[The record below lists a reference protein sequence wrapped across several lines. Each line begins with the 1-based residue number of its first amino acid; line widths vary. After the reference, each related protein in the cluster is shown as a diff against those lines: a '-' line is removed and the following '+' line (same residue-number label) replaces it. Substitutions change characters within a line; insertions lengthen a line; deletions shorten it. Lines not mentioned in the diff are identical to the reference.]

1 MLIARFS
8 FIGESQQN
16 VNFTQ
21 HFLVP
26 SRLYQNREKN
36 HNPFQ
41 KAVYDSDINN
51 VLYCQ
56 IVNTG
61 LNVAIIANV
70 MKLTLFKL
78 KTDLFKIEIKSQSEI
93 RILDSC
99 QRLLTIPYFVK
110 KTLIMWLKYLPLTQE
125 WGEGSTFSKVPSACF
140 QGSNALWENQINATF
155 ILFFREYKQSQVRMP
170 IPDQHFEGRLH
181 PSNTNKPYCLESC

>member
-99 QRLLTIPYFVK
+99 QCLFTIPYFLK
-110 KTLIMWLKYLPLTQE
+110 KTLIMWLKYLSLTQE
-125 WGEGSTFSKVPSACF
+125 WGEDTTFSKVPSACF
-140 QGSNALWENQINATF
+140 LGSSALWENQIHASFTLFSREQKAEESKCLLLTN
-155 ILFFREYKQSQVRMP
+155 ILKAGCSH
-170 IPDQHFEGRLH
+170 I
-181 PSNTNKPYCLESC
+181 

>member
-26 SRLYQNREKN
+26 SRLYQNRKKN

-93 RILDSC
+93 RILDYC
-99 QRLLTIPYFVK
+99 QARLAIPFFVK
-110 KTLIMWLKYLPLTQE
+110 KTLIMWLESQESPSHRTSAPGSPHLPARFDPDHNRTLPS
-125 WGEGSTFSKVPSACF
+125 GSCKV
-140 QGSNALWENQINATF
+140 
-155 ILFFREYKQSQVRMP
+155 
-170 IPDQHFEGRLH
+170 
-181 PSNTNKPYCLESC
+181 

>member
-26 SRLYQNREKN
+26 SRLYENREKN

-99 QRLLTIPYFVK
+99 QCLLTIPYFVK
-110 KTLIMWLKYLPLTQE
+110 KTLIMWLKCLPETKEQ
-125 WGEGSTFSKVPSACF
+125 GETPPFSNFFWTASPSIK
-140 QGSNALWENQINATF
+140 ALWEKSNASSFTTLCQGAYSHSAF
-155 ILFFREYKQSQVRMP
+155 CGQAAHV
-170 IPDQHFEGRLH
+170 
-181 PSNTNKPYCLESC
+181 

>member
-41 KAVYDSDINN
+41 RAVYDSDINN

-99 QRLLTIPYFVK
+99 QCLLTIPYFVK
-110 KTLIMWLKYLPLTQE
+110 KTLIMWLKCLPGTKE
-125 WGEGSTFSKVPSACF
+125 WGKTLPFSKFFWSASRAARLSGKNQMHEVLAKVPVPTQRSA
-140 QGSNALWENQINATF
+140 
-155 ILFFREYKQSQVRMP
+155 
-170 IPDQHFEGRLH
+170 GRLLT
-181 PSNTNKPYCLESC
+181 SNTDS

>member
-51 VLYCQ
+51 VLYCW

-99 QRLLTIPYFVK
+99 QYLLTILYFVK
-110 KTLIMWLKYLPLTQE
+110 ETLIMWLKYLPGTWE
-125 WGEGSTFSKVPSACF
+125 WGKHSTLFKVPSACF
-140 QGSNALWENQINATF
+140 QSSKALWEKIKRMKFYTA
-155 ILFFREYKQSQVRMP
+155 SQGVQLVPLLR
-170 IPDQHFEGRLH
+170 QHSAGRLLT
-181 PSNTNKPYCLESC
+181 SNTDSRITQGVNQM

>member
-41 KAVYDSDINN
+41 KAVYHSDINN

-99 QRLLTIPYFVK
+99 QCLLTIPYFVK

-125 WGEGSTFSKVPSACF
+125 WVKTPPFPKFLQPVSRAAMLSGKIKCMQVLT
-140 QGSNALWENQINATF
+140 L
-155 ILFFREYKQSQVRMP
+155 LFRGRELSQRGMP
-170 IPDQHFEGRLH
+170 V
-181 PSNTNKPYCLESC
+181 LEAGCSHS

>member
-99 QRLLTIPYFVK
+99 QCLLTIPYFVK
-110 KTLIMWLKYLPLTQE
+110 KTLIMWLKNLSLTQE
-125 WGEGSTFSKVPSACF
+125 
-140 QGSNALWENQINATF
+140 QG
-155 ILFFREYKQSQVRMP
+155 
-170 IPDQHFEGRLH
+170 GRLH
-181 PSNTNKPYCLESC
+181 LFPSSFSLFPGQQCSLGKSNPCKFHTAFQRIKQSKGRNAWSRSTF

>member
-99 QRLLTIPYFVK
+99 QCLLTIPYFVK
-110 KTLIMWLKYLPLTQE
+110 KTLIMRLKNLPLTQE
-125 WGEGSTFSKVPSACF
+125 WGKDFSPSPKFLQPVSRAAMLSGKIKFMQVLYCF
-140 QGSNALWENQINATF
+140 SGDKS
-155 ILFFREYKQSQVRMP
+155 RVK
-170 IPDQHFEGRLH
+170 
-181 PSNTNKPYCLESC
+181 

>member
-99 QRLLTIPYFVK
+99 QCLLTISYFVK
-110 KTLIMWLKYLPLTQE
+110 KTLIMWLKNLSLTQE
-125 WGEGSTFSKVPSACF
+125 QGEDSTFSQVPSARF
-140 QGSNALWENQINATF
+140 QGSNALWENQIHASFTQ
-155 ILFFREYKQSQVRMP
+155 LFR
-170 IPDQHFEGRLH
+170 G
-181 PSNTNKPYCLESC
+181 

>member
-99 QRLLTIPYFVK
+99 QCLLSIPYFVK
-110 KTLIMWLKYLPLTQE
+110 KTLIMWLKYLPLTQD
-125 WGEGSTFSKVPSACF
+125 W
-140 QGSNALWENQINATF
+140 
-155 ILFFREYKQSQVRMP
+155 
-170 IPDQHFEGRLH
+170 GRLH
-181 PSNTNKPYCLESC
+181 LLQSSFRQQCSLGKPNSSESNTLLAGNESRVGVLGPTQHSEGWLLHTQ

>member
-99 QRLLTIPYFVK
+99 QCLLTTPYFVK

-125 WGEGSTFSKVPSACF
+125 WVKTPPLPKFLQ
-140 QGSNALWENQINATF
+140 QGSNAFWENQIHASFNTGFQGIRA
-155 ILFFREYKQSQVRMP
+155 ESKKMP
-170 IPDQHFEGRLH
+170 VLEAAAHTAD
-181 PSNTNKPYCLESC
+181 TDKPHLLESY